1 LLSAMREYGS
11 RRARSSEETT
21 MMEDGKLQRYLDELD
36 SYIYSLRYDV
46 INRSSVRHRLRG
58 ALVQVIVLLSMSY
71 RTIQAIRG

>member
-1 LLSAMREYGS
+1 
-11 RRARSSEETT
+11 
-21 MMEDGKLQRYLDELD
+21 MEDGKLQRYLDELD